1 MAQRAFIKK
10 GDLIFVLAF
19 LAFVAGVLWYRQTQP
34 PVEGNWAVVTVDSQ
48 EVARYEL
55 SAHQESHLAEPLP
68 LWGRGGIGIGGSPN
82 PIPRIGLPGPHLCQH
97 RLYLPGIPKCGLPAQ
112 QDGHRHLHPRGFAPS
127 SLKAVKNKKEPAHD
141 PVPSCFY
148 GETQRGVAGG
158 WYGVT
163 WSARCFHGS
172 GSNRRSRLSRRSPRN
187 LPVFGSGSHTVR
199 PTGQFPTGLHR

>member
-55 SAHQESHLAEPLP
+55 SAHQESHLVDL
-68 LWGRGGIGIGGSPN
+68 SPYGVEVELELVDHQIQ
-82 PIPRIGLPGPHLCQH
+82 IPRIGLPGPHLCQH

-127 SLKAVKNKKEPAHD
+127 SLKAVKKQEGTGP
-141 PVPSCFY
+141 
-148 GETQRGVAGG
+148 R
-158 WYGVT
+158 
-163 WSARCFHGS
+163 S
-172 GSNRRSRLSRRSPRN
+172 GSFLF
-187 LPVFGSGSHTVR
+187 LW
-199 PTGQFPTGLHR
+199 